1 MSIENFENNLNLS
14 PCVDQGTDMEGVIQ
28 PSIHPSPLVSYGET
42 ASVSDA
48 SVSPRS
54 GPTIAQGIF
63 TSKHVDP
70 VQRALRI
77 LAKNTE
83 YANEL
88 EGQYAN
94 AIEQGVCRTVSNDLL
109 RQYKLAEEEVKEFL
123 LLSVKKY
130 SHSKEL
136 CELASVHQLD
146 FSCPTNSEGMVSH
159 AGAKPANNV
168 VSSLVPRD
176 LPSLQLAGGSR
187 WNAKKEVYESARAF
201 VRAFAAQL
209 KAYGLSLDEH
219 WERLLVLC
227 LNNSQQIWYD
237 DKLGKRGLSWSEAEA
252 ILVAKFDTPI
262 HRCRAMVET
271 FATEQRRGE
280 SLAAYVER
288 FQTQR
293 LVSG

>member
-1 MSIENFENNLNLS
+1 
-14 PCVDQGTDMEGVIQ
+14 
-28 PSIHPSPLVSYGET
+28 
-42 ASVSDA
+42 
-48 SVSPRS
+48 
-54 GPTIAQGIF
+54 
-63 TSKHVDP
+63 
-70 VQRALRI
+70 
-77 LAKNTE
+77 
-83 YANEL
+83 
-88 EGQYAN
+88 
-94 AIEQGVCRTVSNDLL
+94 
-109 RQYKLAEEEVKEFL
+109 
-123 LLSVKKY
+123 
-130 SHSKEL
+130 
-136 CELASVHQLD
+136 
-146 FSCPTNSEGMVSH
+146 MVSH

-293 LVSG
+293 LVSGCIENEHLVARFIASLRPEFHNQACYRITSEFGDNIPQDMDK